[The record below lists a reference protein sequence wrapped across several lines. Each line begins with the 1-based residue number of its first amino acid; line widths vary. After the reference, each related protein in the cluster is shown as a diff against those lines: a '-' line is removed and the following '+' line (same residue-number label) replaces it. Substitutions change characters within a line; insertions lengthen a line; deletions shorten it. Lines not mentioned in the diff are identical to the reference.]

1 MLLPLPLAILPLT
14 MAPETFDKLIEEVE
28 AGTTLK
34 GAIRAAGTSYRA
46 LQLIVE
52 RDEEAAT
59 RYARARLASA
69 DFYAD
74 KAQDAVESAKTVQDA
89 TIGRIK
95 AEVYRW
101 RAKMANPR
109 VYGDKVDVTSDG
121 KAIQAAVVVM
131 PPEQIPDGE
140 YEVVDAPQT
149 LPAITSGEPET
160 PESAPKDAV

>member
-1 MLLPLPLAILPLT
+1 
-14 MAPETFDKLIEEVE
+14 MAPDTFATLIEHIE
-28 AGTTLK
+28 AGETLK
-34 GAIRAAGTSYRA
+34 GSIRAAKTSYRA

-52 RDEEAAT
+52 RDEAAAT

-101 RAKMANPR
+101 RAKVANPR

-121 KAIQAAVVVM
+121 KAIQAAVIVM
-131 PPEQIPDGE
+131 PPERIPDGE

-149 LPAITSGEPET
+149 LPAITSGDT
-160 PESAPKDAV
+160 ESPGNAL